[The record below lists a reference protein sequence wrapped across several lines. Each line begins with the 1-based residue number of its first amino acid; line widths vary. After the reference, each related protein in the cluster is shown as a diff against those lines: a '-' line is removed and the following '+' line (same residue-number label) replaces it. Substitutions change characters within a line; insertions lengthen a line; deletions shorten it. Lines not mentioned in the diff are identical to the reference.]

1 MRDNVQFPIT
11 GVILAGGRATRM
23 GGEDKGLVKWQ
34 DKCLIEYVIHT
45 LHPQVSTLLIN
56 ANRNLERYQEITGLP
71 IITDIIADYPGPLAG
86 IATGLQHA
94 MTEHVLFVPCDSP
107 FIPAQLVPRLYQAM
121 QQQQALISTVIL
133 DGRLQPVFALIQR
146 SLLPDLLAFL
156 QTGQRKVEIWYRQHS
171 LASVDF
177 SDQAEYFINLNNPIQ
192 LAACSPPQADPN
204 RI

>member
-1 MRDNVQFPIT
+1 MQFPIT

-34 DKCLIEYVIHT
+34 DKCLIQHVIHA
-45 LHPQVSTLLIN
+45 LHPHVSTLLIN

-94 MTEHVLFVPCDSP
+94 ATEHVLFVPCDSP
-107 FIPAQLVPRLYQAM
+107 FIPVQLVPRLYQAM
-121 QQQQALISTVIL
+121 QQQHAHISTVIL
-133 DGRLQPVFALIQR
+133 QGRLQPVFALMQR

-156 QTGQRKVEIWYRQHS
+156 QTGQRKVEIWYRQHP

-177 SDQAEYFINLNNPIQ
+177 SNQAEYFINLNNPMQ
-192 LAACSPPQADPN
+192 LAACLRPQAHPDSV
-204 RI
+204 